1 MGLFSVGKDT
11 KATNRANKEI
21 NQANIDASYE
31 MLRRQQEYADKQWDR
46 ETAYN
51 GPSAQADRY
60 RAAGFN
66 PFFMMSQG
74 VQNTATSMSG
84 GSGSVPASIPMQN
97 PAAEK
102 QGRMASLNNSI
113 QSLNDSIQG
122 LAMRRNMEADS
133 NLKNAQAT
141 NINLGNQF
149 VAQKARQD
157 IAESVSRVKRNDAAR
172 DKDNFDIEF
181 GMHMQPYNLQKAQND
196 VRAQERNEKILDLMI
211 QEKEGMIPLLKEEQR
226 AKIAN
231 LWQAIEES
239 KARQNDYEESGQLK
253 SAQREYEVEK
263 KIYQQFEND
272 IHGFSESEKEDIRR
286 YLFSKYQFE
295 GYGPWL
301 KLGAE
306 GISEGLHMYFE
317 NKGVGKGRGR

>member
-1 MGLFSVGKDT
+1 MGLFRVGKDT
-11 KATNRANKEI
+11 KATNQANKEI

-46 ETAYN
+46 DTAYN

-66 PFFMMSQG
+66 PYFMMSQG
-74 VQNTATSMSG
+74 NTNTASSMAG
-84 GSGSVPASIPMQN
+84 GSGSVPAAIPMQN

-172 DKDNFDIEF
+172 DKDNFDVEF
-181 GMHMQPYNLQKAQND
+181 GMHMQPYNLQKSQND
-196 VRAQERNEKILDLMI
+196 VRAQERNEKLLDLMI

-231 LWQAIEES
+231 LWQSIEES
-239 KARQNDYEESGQLK
+239 KARQKDYEESGQLK
-253 SAQREYEVEK
+253 AAQREYENEK
-263 KIYQQFEND
+263 KIMQQFEND
-272 IHGFSESEKEDIRR
+272 IHGFSKEEKAQIRN
-286 YLFSKYQFE
+286 YIMNTYEKDSYVPGGILGSGLNYQNINRTLRE
-295 GYGPWL
+295 GAPWL
-301 KLGAE
+301 
-306 GISEGLHMYFE
+306 Y
-317 NKGVGKGRGR
+317 NW